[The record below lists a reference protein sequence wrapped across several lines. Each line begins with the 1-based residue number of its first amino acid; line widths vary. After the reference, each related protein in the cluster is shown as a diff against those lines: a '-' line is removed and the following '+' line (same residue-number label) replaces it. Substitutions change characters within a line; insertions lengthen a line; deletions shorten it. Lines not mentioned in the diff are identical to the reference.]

1 MLNITDKV
9 IKYAFIGSLLHN
21 ICYDIKTL
29 LKKDLNFLNTRQSD
43 YRTKY
48 LLNNGMFYGAFLAF
62 FSYYYEKP
70 VFSSIIKKQ

>member
-21 ICYDIKTL
+21 VCYDIKTL
-29 LKKDLNFLNTRQSD
+29 LKKDLNTRQSE

-48 LLNNGMFYGAFLAF
+48 LLNNGMFYGALLAF

-70 VFSSIIKKQ
+70 MFSSIIKKQ